1 MAEQAG
7 KTVQFD
13 KARGAGAGP
22 PAGHTEDGPKR
33 VRAFLNGELVADTYG
48 PLLVWEIPYYP
59 TYYIAMSDIKAEL
72 IPSGESEHHPRLGD
86 AEILH
91 VKSGAGTAERAARR
105 YQNSPVPELRE
116 AVRLDWAAM
125 DEWLEEDEPVYTHPR
140 DPYKR
145 VDILASSRRVR
156 VEVDGVTVAESDQPR
171 LLFETGLPTRY
182 YLPLASVRM
191 DLLRPSQTSTHC
203 PYKGTASYWSVD
215 TGARVHK
222 DVVWIYR
229 TPLPESQKIA
239 GFACFYNE
247 RVEIFLDGEKQPRP
261 KSPLA

>member
-13 KARGAGAGP
+13 KAEGAGGRP
-22 PAGHTEDGPKR
+22 PAGHTERGPKR

-72 IPSGESEHHPRLGD
+72 IPSGESEHHARLGD

-116 AVRLDWAAM
+116 AVRLD
-125 DEWLEEDEPVYTHPR
+125 
-140 DPYKR
+140 
-145 VDILASSRRVR
+145 
-156 VEVDGVTVAESDQPR
+156 
-171 LLFETGLPTRY
+171 
-182 YLPLASVRM
+182 
-191 DLLRPSQTSTHC
+191 
-203 PYKGTASYWSVD
+203 
-215 TGARVHK
+215 
-222 DVVWIYR
+222 
-229 TPLPESQKIA
+229 
-239 GFACFYNE
+239 
-247 RVEIFLDGEKQPRP
+247 
-261 KSPLA
+261 